1 MKEEKIILASVPIF
15 LLLAMISI
23 SATAPTR
30 QPGVTVNDS
39 FTYGDLSFTWYS
51 NNESATPPPEWK
63 SLNETEWF
71 SFTVQSI
78 VGPNVTC
85 NLQAHY
91 TNGTDEYEGGWINVD
106 TGDNDNMTWFLI
118 AANLNPNDSIY
129 TMGEFSTWTINET
142 IQKTY
147 NGVQRDINHINMT
160 IEESEPGV
168 LYVNVSENFYW
179 DKATGAITEIS
190 VFYNE
195 TINFTSLITTV
206 YSVSLE
212 LTESNVW
219 VVPEFTGLSQ
229 TLLLIASLTLVT
241 LVSKRKLFK
250 ERNR

>member
-1 MKEEKIILASVPIF
+1 MIKGKIILACVPIF

-30 QPGVTVNDS
+30 EPGVAVGNM
-39 FTYGDLSFTWYS
+39 FKYGNLSFTWYS
-51 NNESATPPPEWK
+51 NNESAAPPPEWK

-78 VGPNVTC
+78 IDTNVTC
-85 NLQAHY
+85 SLQAHY
-91 TNGTDEYEGGWINVD
+91 TNGTDVSEGGWIDVN
-106 TGDNDNMTWFLI
+106 TGDNENMTWFLI

-129 TMGEFSTWTINET
+129 TMGDYSTWTINET

-160 IEESEPGV
+160 IEESEPPYA
-168 LYVNVSENFYW
+168 YVNVSENFYW
-179 DKATGAITEIS
+179 DKATGAIMELS

-195 TINFTSLITTV
+195 TINIPTPTSTV
-206 YSVSLE
+206 YSVSLK
-212 LTESNVW
+212 LSDSS
-219 VVPEFTGLSQ
+219 VVPEFIGLPQ
-229 TLLLIASLTLVT
+229 TLLLIASLTFVT

-250 ERNR
+250 ARNY